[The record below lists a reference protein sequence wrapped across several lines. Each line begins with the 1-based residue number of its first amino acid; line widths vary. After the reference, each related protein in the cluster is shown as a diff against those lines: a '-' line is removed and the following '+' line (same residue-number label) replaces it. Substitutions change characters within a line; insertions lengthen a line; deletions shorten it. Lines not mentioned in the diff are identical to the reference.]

1 MTCVP
6 RENFISLDIY
16 LVRIVSKGHLPGSL
30 RYTSSQNFI
39 HKANILIRL
48 GDSPSL
54 SECSLFTNVIL
65 LVLYGM
71 A

>member
-6 RENFISLDIY
+6 SENFISLDIY

-30 RYTSSQNFI
+30 RCTSFQNFT

-48 GDSPSL
+48 GISPGL
-54 SECSLFTNVIL
+54 SEFLLFTNVIL